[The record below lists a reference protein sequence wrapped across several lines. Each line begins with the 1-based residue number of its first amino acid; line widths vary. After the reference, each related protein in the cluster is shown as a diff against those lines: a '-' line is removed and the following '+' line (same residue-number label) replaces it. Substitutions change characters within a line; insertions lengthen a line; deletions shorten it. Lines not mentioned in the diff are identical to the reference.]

1 MKYTETM
8 FEIAN
13 QYTPEGSTATAVMDQ
28 WVHAISNNFDLFGV
42 DNNQLKTKITEIF
55 SELSIPSSNYQ
66 FKFIDL
72 FAGIGGIR
80 IGFQQ
85 NGGVC
90 VFSSE
95 IDKYAQHTYNTNFN
109 EMPFGDITKI
119 DPKHIPN
126 HDVLL
131 AGFPCQPFSS
141 AGKKLGIE
149 DTRGTLF
156 YNIAKILETKK
167 PKFAVLENVKGLIS
181 HDKGNTLKIILKTLL
196 DIGYNSYISKDVIEN
211 GTLKQ
216 IQESAK
222 KMVLSGIDFNIPQNR
237 QRIFIILWRDDV
249 KSNFEY
255 PTPIPLTT
263 KVFDL
268 LENEPDI
275 SLTLSDKLW
284 EGHQRR
290 KINNE
295 LNGKGFGYRLFDEH
309 SQYINTISA
318 RYYKDGVE
326 VLIKQHNKNPR
337 KLSPREV
344 AKFQG
349 FPDTYK
355 LHPSKQ
361 QAYKQLGNSVVVNV
375 IDAIAKQIIKVL

>member
-1 MKYTETM
+1 M
-8 FEIAN
+8 
-13 QYTPEGSTATAVMDQ
+13 
-28 WVHAISNNFDLFGV
+28 
-42 DNNQLKTKITEIF
+42 
-55 SELSIPSSNYQ
+55 
-66 FKFIDL
+66 
-72 FAGIGGIR
+72 
-80 IGFQQ
+80 
-85 NGGVC
+85 
-90 VFSSE
+90 
-95 IDKYAQHTYNTNFN
+95 
-109 EMPFGDITKI
+109 
-119 DPKHIPN
+119 
-126 HDVLL
+126 
-131 AGFPCQPFSS
+131 
-141 AGKKLGIE
+141 
-149 DTRGTLF
+149 
-156 YNIAKILETKK
+156 
-167 PKFAVLENVKGLIS
+167 
-181 HDKGNTLKIILKTLL
+181 KIILKTLL
-196 DIGYNSYISKDVIEN
+196 DIGYNCYIPKDVIEN

-237 QRIFIILWRDDV
+237 QRIFIVLWRDDV

-268 LENEPDI
+268 LENEPDT
-275 SLTLSDKLW
+275 SLTLSDRLW

-290 KINNE
+290 KTNNK
-295 LNGKGFGYRLFDEH
+295 LNGKGFGYKIFDEY

-326 VLIKQHNKNPR
+326 VLINQHNNNPR

-344 AKFQG
+344 ARFQG

-361 QAYKQLGNSVVVNV
+361 QAYKQLGNSVIINV